1 MLTRERVIEK
11 VKTLPENILDEVN
24 DFIDFLKIQ
33 REKRKDMW
41 EWLKRNQEK
50 IGESDFRDY
59 LAGLTSYEDMLAKG
73 KIRWK

>member
-11 VKTLPENILDEVN
+11 VKSLPENILEEVN

-33 REKRKDMW
+33 GEKKKDMW
-41 EWLKRNQEK
+41 EWLKENQEK

-59 LAGLTSYEDMLAKG
+59 LEGLTSYEDMLARG